1 MRVMINRNNNGNLN
15 GRYPEGYKPK
25 IEYWEAKYYMALEEG
40 IKSYRAGN
48 RKGGMYWNEKAAFA
62 SEKMMYFKMRE
73 KERMSEVVSDIW

>member
-1 MRVMINRNNNGNLN
+1 MRNNNE
-15 GRYPEGYKPK
+15 RYPEGYKPK

>member
-1 MRVMINRNNNGNLN
+1 MRNNNE
-15 GRYPEGYKPK
+15 RYPEGYKPK

-73 KERMSEVVSDIW
+73 KERVSEVESSIW